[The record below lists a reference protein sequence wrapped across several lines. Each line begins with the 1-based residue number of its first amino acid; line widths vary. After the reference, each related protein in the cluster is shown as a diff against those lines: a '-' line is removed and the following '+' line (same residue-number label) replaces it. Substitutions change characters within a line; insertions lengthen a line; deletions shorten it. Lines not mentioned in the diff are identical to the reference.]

1 MISLKVQF
9 SSVLLISLFL
19 AGCRGASAGED
30 ATALDAGD
38 APEGE
43 PAVDASS
50 PQTLNL
56 DAQGAFSE
64 LPGNYTVAMDYRF
77 TGIHADGSP
86 VVSSWRLDGVGQ
98 ADPPASRYTFSGEG
112 AANINGS
119 AIFEVTYIGDQSYFY
134 TSEIGCVNM
143 TVGDAVSPFDSMV
156 DTGGMLANQVQR
168 VLPDETIN
176 GVLAHHYDI
185 TADNIDPADPAAM
198 SMSEFTQGDMY
209 VAASGGYVLRL
220 VLEGR
225 GSSSLL
231 SGDETLEGDIFYQLD
246 FTPAVSVGEITP
258 PEGCAGATE
267 SEFPV
272 MADASNQSSF
282 QGFLSYQS
290 AGDLQTIVD
299 FYKAEMGALGWSM
312 IDENMMAN
320 IGMLRFDM
328 GDRTV
333 SVVVTFDASSSL
345 SNVIVG
351 EE

>member
-1 MISLKVQF
+1 MISPKFQI
-9 SSVLLISLFL
+9 SSLLLMSLFL
-19 AGCRGASAGED
+19 VACGGATTGATVED
-30 ATALDAGD
+30 AGGD
-38 APEGE
+38 NVADGG
-43 PAVDASS
+43 ADLSGA
-50 PQTLNL
+50 QTLDL

-77 TGIHADGSP
+77 TGTQADGSP

-112 AANINGS
+112 AASINGS

-143 TVGDAVSPFDSMV
+143 TVEDTASPFDSMV
-156 DTGGMLANQVQR
+156 DTGGMLTSQVQR

-176 GVLAHHYDI
+176 GVLSQHYAI
-185 TADNIDPADPAAM
+185 TADNIDPSDPSAM
-198 SMSEFTQGDMY
+198 SITDFTGGDMY
-209 VAASGGYVLRL
+209 VAASGGYLVRL

-225 GSSSLL
+225 GTSNLL
-231 SGDETLEGDIFYQLD
+231 TSDETLEGDIFYQLD

-290 AGDLQTIVD
+290 ASDLQAVVD
-299 FYKAEMGALGWSM
+299 FYKAEMGALGWSL

-320 IGMLRFDM
+320 IGMLRFNM

-333 SVVVTFDASSSL
+333 SVVITFDAGSSL
-345 SNVIVG
+345 SSVIVG
-351 EE
+351 EEQ